1 MLGRKAPDEGMSM
14 VSRRGVLGGVAAL
27 AAVALSGCG
36 GERRKL
42 AEAAQAAAVEIDGVS
57 GAELE
62 SEDGANFERALR
74 GTLTL
79 ETEDHAAGLAVFDEA
94 MRAIVTVVH
103 DELGEPEAESL
114 RVGWITA
121 VLANGGEIT
130 AMELE
135 PDMQAAT
142 PRLDRITAGSFYA
155 KYGLG

>member
-42 AEAAQAAAVEIDGVS
+42 AEAAQAAAAEIDGVS

-79 ETEDHAAGLAVFDEA
+79 ET
-94 MRAIVTVVH
+94 
-103 DELGEPEAESL
+103 
-114 RVGWITA
+114 
-121 VLANGGEIT
+121 
-130 AMELE
+130 
-135 PDMQAAT
+135 
-142 PRLDRITAGSFYA
+142 
-155 KYGLG
+155 